1 MCGKVGP
8 LAKRA
13 SGKEPG
19 LCRSCY
25 QKSQSSRKK
34 CGVCGQMRRISR
46 RARDGQ
52 PDMCNN
58 CVPKNGRC
66 DLCGKTGTLI
76 RKAKPGVPAVGRC
89 CYRPPERECSR
100 CGRVRPCR
108 YAGTPSPLC
117 LACVQTTR
125 PMVQCVSCQA
135 VRRPYKRIP
144 DGPICR
150 LCYRRQGAATGPC
163 TGCATF
169 SSIANGLCES
179 CTLKQYLQRLCEDG
193 RAEIVAVLGPYLDSL
208 ACSERPRSTLMW
220 AEKRCGLLVQLLA
233 GEIAVTHE
241 ALDTIPPS
249 AHPPRTIAFI
259 RAGLV
264 HAGVLDER
272 DEVLTAF
279 TKWVQSKLSTVERP
293 SDRALIGA
301 YATWDVARGL
311 SQRTAKTGRPATR
324 HARSL
329 VIEAINLT
337 RWLHA
342 QELTL
347 GDLHQDL
354 LDEWV
359 TAGTSRRRW
368 VRLFVIWLKRNGAC
382 GELHVANPQPASQT
396 IPLADLERIEIL
408 RSLLA
413 NTALDPRDRLAGSL
427 VLLYAQPITRITRL
441 AASDIHAEPEAVAIR
456 LGRGALCAPR
466 TPRRDRARGS
476 PYRRWEPMAVSRAP
490 RGAPPQPRLPQTS
503 TEDTRH
509 HQQLRP
515 PRRAARARD
524 TPTSLNP
531 RRALWLPSSPHRQ
544 MGTHRRRRI
553 RRLRRATHDNTLT
566 ARPSSRSP

>member
-52 PDMCNN
+52 PDMCNH
-58 CVPKNGRC
+58 CVPKDGRC

-125 PMVQCVSCQA
+125 PTVQCVSCQA
-135 VRRPYKRIP
+135 VRRPYKRTLA
-144 DGPICR
+144 GPICR
-150 LCYRRQGAATGPC
+150 RCYRKQGAAIGTC

-169 SSIANGLCES
+169 SSVANGLCES

-220 AEKRCGLLVQLLA
+220 AEKRRGLLAQLLA

-241 ALDTIPPS
+241 ALDTIPAS

-279 TKWVQSKLSTVERP
+279 TKWVPSKLSTVERL

-456 LGRGALCAPR
+456 LCRGVLALPEPVAEIALEVHRIASGSRWLFPGRHAGCHLSPDYLRHRLKTHGITSSCARQGALLALA
-466 TPRRDRARGS
+466 T
-476 PYRRWEPMAVSRAP
+476 
-490 RGAPPQPRLPQTS
+490 RLPAPILA
-503 TEDTRH
+503 ERFGF
-509 HQQLRP
+509 HQ
-515 PRRAARARD
+515 AR
-524 TPTSLNP
+524 
-531 RRALWLPSSPHRQ
+531 
-544 MGTHRRRRI
+544 
-553 RRLRRATHDNTLT
+553 T
-566 ARPSSRSP
+566 ARWARTAGAEYADYVALRTTTP